1 MRQAQSPRVLGGQ
14 HSASETVTPARVEP
28 NDCIPHAQCGFADD
42 RHRDARCDEQLE
54 YQQLHDELMCI
65 FEELS

>member
-1 MRQAQSPRVLGGQ
+1 MWQAQSPRVLGGQ
-14 HSASETVTPARVEP
+14 HSAPETVAPARVEP
-28 NDCIPHAQCGFADD
+28 NHCILHVQYGSADG